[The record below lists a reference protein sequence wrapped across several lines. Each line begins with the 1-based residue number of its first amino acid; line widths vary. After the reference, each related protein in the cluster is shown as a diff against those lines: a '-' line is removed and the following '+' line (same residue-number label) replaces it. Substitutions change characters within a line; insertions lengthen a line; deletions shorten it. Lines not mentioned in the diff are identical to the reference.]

1 MGNYAGVDW
10 AADKHDVRVCDETG
24 EELLAATFAHDER
37 GLRALCRALVRL
49 KVELV
54 AIERPDGLLVERLLD
69 AGLRV
74 LPMHPEPGRGR
85 AGAVPG
91 RGRQVRPVRRVRAVR
106 ACAHRQPPFPGAR
119 ARLG

>member
-49 KVELV
+49 
-54 AIERPDGLLVERLLD
+54 G
-69 AGLRV
+69 G
-74 LPMHPEPGRGR
+74 
-85 AGAVPG
+85 
-91 RGRQVRPVRRVRAVR
+91 
-106 ACAHRQPPFPGAR
+106 
-119 ARLG
+119 